1 MEVGTGKR
9 FAALWPGSGL
19 WASVASALGLC
30 GTQSPSCPGPPSH
43 PTAGGKFGEE
53 VGFILQGIRVL
64 LLEILL
70 PLKGCRGFVDQ
81 VDICIGN

>member
-1 MEVGTGKR
+1 MARKSSPHLPLLEK
-9 FAALWPGSGL
+9 ALVQAPRRPCFFRSEPD
-19 WASVASALGLC
+19 
-30 GTQSPSCPGPPSH
+30 T
-43 PTAGGKFGEE
+43 GGKFGEE